1 MELEFIENLAV
12 LVPGDLIQYTWS
24 GTLDPL
30 AATYLFLS
38 LENEIKSL
46 SGLTV
51 PGQTMNLL
59 LMHSAHAQSKKELY
73 FYEGINTYPRPHI
86 YRLKETK

>member
-1 MELEFIENLAV
+1 MELELIENLAV
-12 LVPGDLIQYTWS
+12 LVPGDFIQFTWS

-38 LENEIKSL
+38 LDPQIKSL
-46 SGLTV
+46 SGMSV

-59 LMHSAHAQSKKELY
+59 LMHCARAQSKKELY
-73 FYEGINTYPRPHI
+73 FYEGGTYPKPHI